1 MQETSARMHL
11 FRITIKTKLV
21 LTRLL
26 KYDPDYGQPLY
37 AQHHAAQSVHKED
50 EQIDDDDLLQR
61 QKLLAKEP
69 EVPEKYVGW
78 IRLTPVTCSL
88 TNDSARHHVNWVHC

>member
-1 MQETSARMHL
+1 M

-26 KYDPDYGQPLY
+26 KYDPEYGQPLY
-37 AQHHAAQSVHKED
+37 AQHHSAQNVHKDD
-50 EQIDDDDLLQR
+50 EHIDDEDLVQR

-69 EVPEKYVGW
+69 EIPEK
-78 IRLTPVTCSL
+78 
-88 TNDSARHHVNWVHC
+88 